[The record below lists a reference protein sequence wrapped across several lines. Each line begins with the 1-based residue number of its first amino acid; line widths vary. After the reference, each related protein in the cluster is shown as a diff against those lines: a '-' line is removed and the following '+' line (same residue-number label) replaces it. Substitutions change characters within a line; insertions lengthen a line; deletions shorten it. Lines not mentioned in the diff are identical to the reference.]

1 MREVDLV
8 IKLIEDHK
16 PEKASAYLVSLF
28 SSRALEKIQER
39 ADEIRVDE
47 ITRRY
52 TYRGHSPGVSPVTGI
67 KMALP
72 KTSSMAKKMQ
82 KVLDDE
88 TPEGRK
94 KQKRMNN
101 LVIGREEDDKEILL
115 QFKTA
120 ASREKFR
127 KLMNEEATPSRAE
140 TEKDEAEASKASAEA
155 DSEMDKIALDP
166 EFQKEFFLSTFDYDG
181 KVITLKKV
189 GMGASAPVS
198 AYVDGKRKD
207 IFLTLKQAKRGIKK
221 IIDIENKM
229 ASQKEAQPAT
239 VESLQSSD
247 TDGVVLIHEDN
258 SMSYFTFEQAS
269 QALEIHKRLNKKNQ
283 VSFEKTLNS
292 SEKEA
297 TNMIHYFQERL
308 KRDLV

>member
-1 MREVDLV
+1 
-8 IKLIEDHK
+8 
-16 PEKASAYLVSLF
+16 
-28 SSRALEKIQER
+28 
-39 ADEIRVDE
+39 
-47 ITRRY
+47 
-52 TYRGHSPGVSPVTGI
+52 
-67 KMALP
+67 
-72 KTSSMAKKMQ
+72 
-82 KVLDDE
+82 
-88 TPEGRK
+88 
-94 KQKRMNN
+94 
-101 LVIGREEDDKEILL
+101 
-115 QFKTA
+115 
-120 ASREKFR
+120 
-127 KLMNEEATPSRAE
+127 
-140 TEKDEAEASKASAEA
+140 
-155 DSEMDKIALDP
+155 
-166 EFQKEFFLSTFDYDG
+166 
-181 KVITLKKV
+181 
-189 GMGASAPVS
+189 MGASAPVS
-198 AYVDGKRKD
+198 AYIDGKRKD